1 MAKTWVLD
9 TETKG
14 TGAHISP
21 LKEETQPSKER
32 DLELVSFGQPPRPAR
47 QPVPITASP
56 LRFKVVDVRSA
67 QVLAEDVD
75 AQGTIE
81 LLEGMSSVVDAR
93 IYVWALRTGRWRLL
107 SLDEQKAL
115 WRFRGSQGAA
125 QT

>member
-1 MAKTWVLD
+1 MARTWVLD

-21 LKEETQPSKER
+21 LEEQAQPSKER
-32 DLELVSFGQPPRPAR
+32 DLELVSFERPER
-47 QPVPITASP
+47 SPEEPVPITASP

-67 QVLAEDVD
+67 QVLAEDLD
-75 AQGTIE
+75 ARRTIE

-93 IYVWALRTGRWRLL
+93 IYVWTPSTGRWRLL

-115 WRFRGSQGAA
+115 WRFRGRQHAD
-125 QT
+125 QP

>member
-1 MAKTWVLD
+1 MARTWVLD

-21 LKEETQPSKER
+21 LEEETQPSRDR
-32 DLELVSFGQPPRPAR
+32 DLELVSFGRPDR
-47 QPVPITASP
+47 SPEEPEPITAAP

-93 IYVWALRTGRWRLL
+93 IYVWVGRTGRWRLL

-115 WRFRGSQGAA
+115 WRFRGRQSVG